1 MLQCRGLVCHHWSEY
16 ANENEP
22 KRPYRMEYVRHLHGQ
37 LRGRHHVLSSR
48 SADLW
53 HQTEYDRLHL
63 STDQPSVKGRSS
75 RSSVLL
81 RKRRMGA
88 SGSHWNKA
96 RRQSKR
102 IGFAFESHVQHP
114 PTEAADVP
122 RVEHHVPRGV
132 DGFPDS
138 HGVQAARGIR
148 GEDRVLSD
156 GPAGVRRL
164 PVHDLGK
171 HSKYI
176 GLHMLS
182 VYVFQTRFDENQRET
197 NQTITDTHF
206 LFFNVY
212 CWIKVGVSLND
223 ILHVDLI
230 RIKKNKI
237 ILRPLDQ

>member
-1 MLQCRGLVCHHWSEY
+1 
-16 ANENEP
+16 
-22 KRPYRMEYVRHLHGQ
+22 
-37 LRGRHHVLSSR
+37 
-48 SADLW
+48 
-53 HQTEYDRLHL
+53 
-63 STDQPSVKGRSS
+63 
-75 RSSVLL
+75 
-81 RKRRMGA
+81 MGA

-138 HGVQAARGIR
+138 YGVQAARGVR
-148 GEDRVLSD
+148 GEDWVLSD
-156 GPAGVRRL
+156 GTVGVRRL

-182 VYVFQTRFDENQRET
+182 VYVFKTRFDENQRET
-197 NQTITDTHF
+197 NQLLTRTFYSSTFIVEKRWVFH
-206 LFFNVY
+206 
-212 CWIKVGVSLND
+212 
-223 ILHVDLI
+223 
-230 RIKKNKI
+230 
-237 ILRPLDQ
+237 

>member
-1 MLQCRGLVCHHWSEY
+1 
-16 ANENEP
+16 
-22 KRPYRMEYVRHLHGQ
+22 
-37 LRGRHHVLSSR
+37 
-48 SADLW
+48 
-53 HQTEYDRLHL
+53 
-63 STDQPSVKGRSS
+63 
-75 RSSVLL
+75 
-81 RKRRMGA
+81 MGA

-138 HGVQAARGIR
+138 HGVQAARGVR

-156 GPAGVRRL
+156 GPVGVRRL

-197 NQTITDTHF
+197 NQLLTRTFYSSTFI
-206 LFFNVY
+206 VEK
-212 CWIKVGVSLND
+212 KVGFSLND